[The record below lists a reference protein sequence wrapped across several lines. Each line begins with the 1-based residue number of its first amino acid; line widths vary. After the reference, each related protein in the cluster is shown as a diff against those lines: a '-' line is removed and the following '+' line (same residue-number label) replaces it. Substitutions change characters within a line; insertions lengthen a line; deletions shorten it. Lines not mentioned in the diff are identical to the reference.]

1 MDAGLYREINR
12 FAVHTAWAHPFMK
25 LLAIYAIGLFA
36 VLVIY
41 SWWCARYAKNNV
53 RAVAAAGWAAIATVV
68 AVGINQLVIHAVK
81 RPRPY
86 WTLRHVEVLVAK
98 GHDYTFPS
106 DHATAAGAAAAGLWI
121 IARYGPRATRRVA
134 QIGTVLAVAIAF
146 ARVYVGAHYPG
157 DVAAG
162 LVLGAGITT
171 LGWFLLGGTL
181 TEITRFLSR
190 RALFRPLINAGR
202 FRR

>member
-12 FAVHTAWAHPFMK
+12 LAVHTAWAHPFMK
-25 LLAIYAIGLFA
+25 FLAVYAIGFFV
-36 VLVIY
+36 VLVLY
-41 SWWCARYAKNNV
+41 SWWSARYAKNNV
-53 RAVAAAGWAAIATVV
+53 RAVAAAGWAVIAPFA
-68 AVGINQLVIHAVK
+68 AVGINQLFIHAFK

-86 WTLRHVEVLVAK
+86 WTLRHVEVLIGK

-106 DHATAAGAAAAGLWI
+106 DHAMASGALAAGLWI

-134 QIGTVLAVAIAF
+134 QIGTALAVAIAV
-146 ARVYVGAHYPG
+146 ARVYVGVHYPG
-157 DVAAG
+157 DVVVG
-162 LVLGAGITT
+162 LVLGAGITA

-190 RALFRPLINAGR
+190 RALFRRLINAGR

>member
-12 FAVHTAWAHPFMK
+12 LAVHTAWAHPFMK
-25 LLAIYAIGLFA
+25 FLAVYAIGLFA
-36 VLVIY
+36 VLVLY
-41 SWWCARYAKNNV
+41 SWWSARYAKNNV

-68 AVGINQLVIHAVK
+68 AVGINQLIIHAIK

-86 WTLRHVEVLVAK
+86 WTLKHVEVLVAK

-106 DHATAAGAAAAGLWI
+106 DHAMASGAAAAGLWI
-121 IARYGPRATRRVA
+121 IARYGPRATHRVA

-157 DVAAG
+157 DVLAG
-162 LVLGAGITT
+162 LLLGAGITT
-171 LGWFLLGGTL
+171 LGWFVLGGTL

-190 RALFRPLINAGR
+190 RALFRRLINAGR

>member
-134 QIGTVLAVAIAF
+134 QIGTVLAVAIVF